1 MRKIV
6 AAVAAA
12 FIVVGGLSFAAAQ
25 EEFIFVP
32 PDQATGVNDHFQ
44 FHVYQAESTN
54 LYYGQFRYEREVTT
68 PTLDAPA
75 GWVDGDRVRY
85 DCGWTFL
92 TYRQW
97 IVGRATYTSI
107 DPAAKDEPPRGALIN
122 DKYMGEGIRRYDGT
136 YEGPGG
142 DEQFDEDC
150 TNPPSGDGISGAG
163 PSNRGVYPDLPAD
176 HDFGSLPVVVFYHGP
191 HDLEIRDFADLDDT
205 IVPMDGSLRV
215 QIVAQDE
222 RRVTVVGYNQL
233 PSGMWRARVEV
244 HFDVMVPGGIVPG
257 TDHPVELRTTLE
269 PEPEPSPSPSPTE
282 EPSPSPEPSP
292 DPSPESCATFP
303 IGSYD
308 VKVCITPRD

>member
-1 MRKIV
+1 MRRSVKL
-6 AAVAAA
+6 AAIGLAALSLTFA
-12 FIVVGGLSFAAAQ
+12 GLGISNVLGQ
-25 EEFIFVP
+25 EDFIFVP
-32 PDQATGVNDHFQ
+32 ADQATGVNDHFQ

-54 LYYGQFRYEREVTT
+54 LYYGQFRYERDVTT

-107 DPAAKDEPPRGALIN
+107 DPAAKDEAPRGALIN
-122 DKYMGEGIRRYDGT
+122 DKYMGEGIRRYNGT

-150 TNPPSGDGISGAG
+150 TNPPSGDGVSSAG
-163 PSNRGVYPDLPAD
+163 PSNVYPDLSAG

-222 RRVTVVGYNQL
+222 RRVTVVGYDQL
-233 PSGMWRARVEV
+233 PSEEWRARVEV

-269 PEPEPSPSPSPTE
+269 PEPSPSPSPTPLTADFDGDGDVDFDDLRAFVE
-282 EPSPSPEPSP
+282 AWIA
-292 DPSPESCATFP
+292 ES
-303 IGSYD
+303 
-308 VKVCITPRD
+308 